1 MSDKAVNTRL
11 CGMLGFAMRAGKLL
25 IGTELICNG
34 MAKRDAGGIKLVVIS
49 SSASD
54 NTKKKLMTKS
64 EFYSIKAVTVNI
76 DTDKLGALLGKSY
89 APAAVAVC
97 DEGFAKEILK
107 SVDENK

>member
-1 MSDKAVNTRL
+1 MSDGHNTRL

-34 MAKRDAGGIKLVVIS
+34 MAKRGASGIRLVVIS

-54 NTKKKLMTKS
+54 NTKRKLMRKS
-64 EFYSIKAVTVNI
+64 EFYSIKAVLINM
-76 DTDKLGALLGKSY
+76 DTDELGALLGKSY